1 MTTIR
6 RDPAG
11 PAEKCFAVTGMF
23 FLAKGLWPLLGSR
36 GLGAETSGSEGTLFV
51 QLVLGLI
58 FLIAAALIIPRVGLF
73 LGYCV
78 RNKAL
83 LLLLAVTSF
92 SLLWSA
98 DPALTF
104 RRLVALV
111 GTTSFGIYL
120 VMRFTPEE
128 LLRLLAWMLGLSAVL
143 SLVFIVAL
151 PEFGTY
157 RELKHHGLWRGIY
170 GHKSHF
176 GRVMVLGVLVF
187 LFLTLERNGHRW
199 LAWSGL
205 GLCAFLLAMSG
216 SRISWIVAGLL
227 PIFLIQLQILRKL
240 NYSISV
246 PALMLGAFVMIGG
259 ALWLAMNLEIWTP
272 LIGKNPTLTGRTK
285 IWSMVVTYM
294 YRPWLGYGYRAFWLS
309 TPGAEFYVLF
319 HYFGSYSSP
328 GNAHN
333 GFLDLWLELG
343 FVGVGAFLLTV
354 FVGLH
359 RIISRLVHYRESVG
373 LWLPSLFIYFML
385 FTIQPAVI
393 LAQSDLMWALYV
405 ATICYFTGPAP
416 LRSPAH
422 GPTRITPA
430 GGMSRSLLK

>member
-11 PAEKCFAVTGMF
+11 PAEKCFAVAGMF

-51 QLVLGLI
+51 QLGLGLV

-73 LGYCV
+73 LSYCV

-157 RELKHHGLWRGIY
+157 REGGHDGLWRGIY
-170 GHKSHF
+170 GHKGHF

-216 SRISWIVAGLL
+216 SRISVVAMSARMA
-227 PIFLIQLQILRKL
+227 LR
-240 NYSISV
+240 NV
-246 PALMLGAFVMIGG
+246 
-259 ALWLAMNLEIWTP
+259 
-272 LIGKNPTLTGRTK
+272 
-285 IWSMVVTYM
+285 
-294 YRPWLGYGYRAFWLS
+294 
-309 TPGAEFYVLF
+309 
-319 HYFGSYSSP
+319 
-328 GNAHN
+328 
-333 GFLDLWLELG
+333 
-343 FVGVGAFLLTV
+343 
-354 FVGLH
+354 
-359 RIISRLVHYRESVG
+359 SR
-373 LWLPSLFIYFML
+373 
-385 FTIQPAVI
+385 
-393 LAQSDLMWALYV
+393 
-405 ATICYFTGPAP
+405 
-416 LRSPAH
+416 
-422 GPTRITPA
+422 
-430 GGMSRSLLK
+430 